1 MSRFLV
7 VLVAILLVP
16 GCQAKPKTTAAPQAA
31 TTPEAATAPDPV
43 LINVVTNQAVVY
55 SCPQC
60 GMDFEKPGQCSM
72 CHVDLVKT
80 AIAYICPADNKPVEH
95 SGQCPRCVAN
105 AEVRRTAMIPPAL
118 GGN

>member
-16 GCQAKPKTTAAPQAA
+16 GCQAKPKTTAAAPQAA
-31 TTPEAATAPDPV
+31 TTPEAGPV
-43 LINVVTNQAVVY
+43 LINVVTNQTVVY
-55 SCPQC
+55 TCPQC
-60 GMDFEKPGQCSM
+60 GMDFEGPGQCSM

-80 AIAYICPADNKPVEH
+80 AIAYICPADGKPVEH
-95 SGQCPRCVAN
+95 SGKCPRCAAN